1 MLKKDNLR
9 LGFFLGFLAPLLGLA
24 IYYFKNFFPT
34 YSLKDFF
41 EVLGLQPSLITGVTM
56 LSLFVNAVLITLY
69 LNKRKD
75 KTAIGIFIAACIY
88 GIASLLLKW
97 FL

>member
-9 LGFFLGFLAPLLGLA
+9 LGLFLGFLAPLLGLT
-24 IYYFKNFFPT
+24 IYYFKNFYPT
-34 YSLKDFF
+34 YSLKDFL
-41 EVLGLQPSLITGVTM
+41 EVLDTQTTLITGVVM
-56 LSLFVNAVLITLY
+56 LSLFVNAAMLTYY
-69 LNKRKD
+69 LNTKKD

-88 GIASLLLKW
+88 GIASLLIKW

>member
-9 LGFFLGFLAPLLGLA
+9 LGLALGFAAPLVGMA
-24 IYYFKNFFPT
+24 AFYFIEFFPT
-34 YSLKDFF
+34 YSPKDFIT
-41 EVLGLQPSLITGVTM
+41 VLGEQPTLITGVAT
-56 LSLFVNAVLITLY
+56 LALFANAILLTLY

-75 KTAIGIFIAACIY
+75 KTAIGVFIATCIC
-88 GIASLLLKW
+88 GAASLLLKW